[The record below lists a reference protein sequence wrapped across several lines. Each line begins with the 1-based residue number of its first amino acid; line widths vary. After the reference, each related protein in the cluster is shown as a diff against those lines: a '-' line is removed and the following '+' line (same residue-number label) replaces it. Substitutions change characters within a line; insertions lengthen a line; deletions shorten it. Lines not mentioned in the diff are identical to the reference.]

1 MSDIE
6 FPKGIFF
13 KERNENAPDFVHG
26 TINFKVDEAIDW
38 LRSNADSGGWVNV
51 QLLTSKAGKKYLKK
65 DNWKPDASRQSAS
78 SGPSPGDDRP
88 PPRDADFDEAIP
100 F

>member
-1 MSDIE
+1 MSDND
-6 FPKGIFF
+6 FPQGIFF
-13 KERNENAPDFVHG
+13 KEPRENAPDFVHG

-38 LRSNADSGGWVNV
+38 LRNNADGGGWANV

-65 DNWKPDASRQSAS
+65 DNWKPDASRQSAP
-78 SGPSPGDDRP
+78 SGPPPGEVP
-88 PPRDADFDEAIP
+88 PDFDDDLP